1 MEEVYDLMEGLLASK
16 ADEQMMGFAGFSRG
30 AHPGGGPLEGV
41 LKVSAFH
48 RPDGSGYLTL
58 TFIYDRE
65 QGAGNLLDK
74 PDQEAFR
81 ALLGPNFEM
90 LIDIPLNTF
99 SDLSDYVVE
108 ELDVYFR
115 HLQGRERDILECSLL
130 PALTQL
136 LGLAFKPLQEWP
148 PRPLA

>member
-1 MEEVYDLMEGLLASK
+1 MDEAYDLMESLRASK
-16 ADEQMMGFAGFSRG
+16 ADEHMIGFAGFSRRVSPDG
-30 AHPGGGPLEGV
+30 EDVEGV
-41 LKVSAFH
+41 LKASAFH

-74 PDQEAFR
+74 PNQEAFR

-90 LIDIPLNTF
+90 FIDIPLNTF
-99 SDLSDYVVE
+99 ADIPDYLVE
-108 ELDVYFR
+108 EMDVYFH
-115 HLQGRERDILECSLL
+115 HLQSRERVVLESSLM

-136 LGLAFKPLQEWP
+136 LGLDFKPLQEWP
-148 PRPLA
+148 PQPRT